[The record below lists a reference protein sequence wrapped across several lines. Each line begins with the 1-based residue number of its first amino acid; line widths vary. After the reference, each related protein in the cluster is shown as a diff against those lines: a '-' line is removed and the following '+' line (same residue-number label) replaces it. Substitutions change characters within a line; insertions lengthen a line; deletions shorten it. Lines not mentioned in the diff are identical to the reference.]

1 MGAPGPVA
9 LAHPL
14 GNFTVNRYARVEVAP
29 PGGAGPERAAGGAGQ
44 QTGAPDGA
52 SSGAPG
58 VEGREGALRLR
69 YVVDLAE
76 IPTFQALPTIDVNG
90 DGVVSPAEGEA
101 FARRTVEGSLPNLAL
116 TVDGRPVPLRIV
128 SSEVSFLPG
137 QAGLQTALV
146 GAWLEAPGAGT
157 LRRGHHR
164 RAGGGAA

>member
-1 MGAPGPVA
+1 M
-9 LAHPL
+9 
-14 GNFTVNRYARVEVAP
+14 
-29 PGGAGPERAAGGAGQ
+29 
-44 QTGAPDGA
+44 
-52 SSGAPG
+52 
-58 VEGREGALRLR
+58 
-69 YVVDLAE
+69 VDLAE

-90 DGVVSPAEGEA
+90 DGVVSPAEGAA

-157 LRRGHHR
+157 LRRGRTAR
-164 RAGGGAA
+164 RWSCVT